1 MVLIAYY
8 LAFCVFCC
16 VCLLVLV
23 RRDKGRTDHADATDR
38 RDGS

>member
-16 VCLLVLV
+16 LCLVGLVH
-23 RRDKGRTDHADATDR
+23 RDKVRTDHLEATDR
-38 RDGS
+38 RDSS